1 MEFEWNLEH
10 LSDERLL
17 EGPAIPIAI
26 DMVKKAIFKM
36 KFGKAADPSGV
47 VTEIIRAAGD
57 TGDTINRDLVIAIIR
72 DGEVPADW
80 EQSFIVCLYKENV
93 ICSGPR
99 QL

>member
-1 MEFEWNLEH
+1 MEFEWNPEH

-26 DMVKKAIFKM
+26 DIVKKAIFKM

-47 VTEIIRAAGD
+47 VMEMIRAA
-57 TGDTINRDLVIAIIR
+57 GDTINRDLVIAIIR

-93 ICSGPR
+93 ICSRPR